1 MRNVVVLLAV
11 LALALISAA
20 TAVAGAIS
28 VGEPWIREAPPN
40 AKALAAY
47 MTIANASAAAVSLE
61 SASSPDFRMVEIH
74 RTDMSHGMA
83 HMVKQPALRIEAGES
98 VHLKPGD
105 YHLMLMEPVRA
116 LRAGDAVSLRL
127 VFDNGEVL
135 EVTAVVKKP

>member
-1 MRNVVVLLAV
+1 MRRFVLLLSV
-11 LALALISAA
+11 VALFLVSASA
-20 TAVAGAIS
+20 AVAGALS
-28 VGEPWIREAPPN
+28 VSDPWIREAPSN

-47 MTIANASAAAVSLE
+47 MTIVNASAAAVSLE

-83 HMVKQPALRIEAGES
+83 HMMKQPALRIEAGAS

-105 YHLMLMEPVRA
+105 YHLMLMGPLRA

-127 VFDNGEVL
+127 VFDNGEAL
-135 EVTAVVKKP
+135 EVTAEVKKE